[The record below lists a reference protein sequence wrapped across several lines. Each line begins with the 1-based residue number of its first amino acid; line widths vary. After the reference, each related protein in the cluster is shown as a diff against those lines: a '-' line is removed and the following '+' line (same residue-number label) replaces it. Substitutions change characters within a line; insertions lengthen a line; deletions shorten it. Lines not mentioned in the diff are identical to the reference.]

1 MDDLDK
7 PVDQNPANELD
18 TSKDLPYYLPS
29 GQPPLT
35 EEEIAAGIE
44 FSPISGC
51 ARFKARPGQ
60 PMITHEEVRKMYEED
75 FP

>member
-1 MDDLDK
+1 MDDRDRA
-7 PVDQNPANELD
+7 PDPNSANE
-18 TSKDLPYYLPS
+18 TRNTEGLPYYLPP

-44 FSPISGC
+44 FSKLTGLPY
-51 ARFKARPGQ
+51 FKRRPGE
-60 PMITHEEVRKMYEED
+60 PMITNEDVRALLED

>member
-1 MDDLDK
+1 MNDRDK
-7 PVDQNPANELD
+7 NADQSAAGTTD
-18 TSKDLPYYLPS
+18 TSEALPYYLPP

-44 FSPISGC
+44 FSPITGVP
-51 ARFKARPGQ
+51 AFKRRPGE
-60 PMITHEEVRKMYEED
+60 PLITNEDVRRMLED